1 MSLSCGTVFQTAL
14 LFMVIVPRLRPGLL
28 SLCSVLASS
37 QTYQQSTK
45 QQSTKQQT
53 TKQQDNKAGWK
64 PIPSVARVTRDEVSG
79 LLKEIEV
86 MLSGRQYQ
94 LWYYPLYP
102 INPCSFNL
110 SFFRTRIYQIDT
122 DASIMWRYCLP
133 DSSSLHGYNPET
145 SSQVTLAPLGIG
157 FQPNL
162 PTNNKTTRQ
171 QNN

>member
-1 MSLSCGTVFQTAL
+1 MLIGTVFQTAVP
-14 LFMVIVPRLRPGLL
+14 LFLVILRLRPRLL
-28 SLCSVLASS
+28 SLRSVLASS
-37 QTYQQSTK
+37 QIY
-45 QQSTKQQT
+45 QQT

-64 PIPSVARVTRDEVSG
+64 PVPSVARVTRDAVSG

-145 SSQVTLAPLGIG
+145 ASRVTPAPLGIG
-157 FQPNL
+157 IQPNL
-162 PTNNKTTRQ
+162 PTNNKTTNQ
-171 QNN
+171 QDN